1 MSGMFEDNVPAGGN
15 GAGKKGSEYLRSF
28 VKDGTADAAHT
39 GADGT
44 ADAAHTGADL
54 LDFLIRRRNAAAK
67 GEDDATKKAR
77 ERREKRQRLLA
88 GIADGLGSMYNSYA
102 RMRGNGMRPLQT
114 RNYSGAVR
122 RAQDE
127 ARKKRE
133 ALPDEWLRYSLMIDK
148 LQKEDRDFNWGVA
161 KQVAAQGNTEA
172 QQAETD
178 RSNKANEALRG
189 RTLDETERSNKENEA
204 LRGRTLKETER
215 SHKANEALRG
225 RALKETER
233 SHKANE
239 ALQGQRIAKMGTGS
253 GSGYVE
259 FGTGDDMIRVP
270 KSRMNEANIAR
281 VFMMTPEQGRPTG
294 TGSLL
299 GGQRMPSKADML
311 AWIGQNMDVPGVVAA
326 LRKLQGEGDG
336 ADDAAPTG
344 DDDAE
349 DWEPGM

>member
-1 MSGMFEDNVPAGGN
+1 MFEDNVPAGGN

-44 ADAAHTGADL
+44 ADGVQTGSGL
-54 LDFLIRRRNAAAK
+54 LKFLEDRRKAAAK
-67 GEDDATKKAR
+67 VEDDATKNAR

-114 RNYSGAVR
+114 RNYSGAVS

-127 ARKKRE
+127 AKKARE
-133 ALPDEWLRYSLMIDK
+133 AWPDEWLRYSLMIDK

-172 QQAETD
+172 QQAETE

-189 RTLDETERSNKENEA
+189 RTLDETARSN
-204 LRGRTLKETER
+204 
-215 SHKANEALRG
+215 KANEALRV
-225 RALKETER
+225 RTLKETER

-259 FGTGDDMIRVP
+259 FGTGDEMIRVP

-336 ADDAAPTG
+336 TDDAAPTG

-349 DWEPGM
+349 DWAPGM

>member
-1 MSGMFEDNVPAGGN
+1 MFEDNVPAGGN

-28 VKDGTADAAHT
+28 VKDGTADGVQT
-39 GADGT
+39 GSG
-44 ADAAHTGADL
+44 L
-54 LDFLIRRRNAAAK
+54 LKFLEDRRNAAAK

-102 RMRGNGMRPLQT
+102 RMRGNGMRPLQAH
-114 RNYSGAVR
+114 NYSGAVR

-127 ARKKRE
+127 AKKARE
-133 ALPDEWLRYSLMIDK
+133 AWPDEWLRYSLMIDK

-172 QQAETD
+172 QQAETE

-189 RTLDETERSNKENEA
+189 RTLAETERHNMTSENETA
-204 LRGRTLKETER
+204 RA
-215 SHKANEALRG
+215 HKALEGLRG
-225 RALKETER
+225 RALNETARHNRE
-233 SHKANE
+233 SE

-259 FGTGDDMIRVP
+259 FGTGDEMIRVP

>member
-28 VKDGTADAAHT
+28 VKDGTADGVQTGSGLLKFLEDRRKAVAAQ
-39 GADGT
+39 
-44 ADAAHTGADL
+44 
-54 LDFLIRRRNAAAK
+54 F
-67 GEDDATKKAR
+67 EDDATKNAR

-114 RNYSGAVR
+114 RNYSDAVR
-122 RAQDE
+122 RAQDK
-127 ARKKRE
+127 ARKARE

-172 QQAETD
+172 QQAETA
-178 RSNKANEALRG
+178 RSNKANEALRE
-189 RTLDETERSNKENEA
+189 RTLDETARHNMTSENETA
-204 LRGRTLKETER
+204 RA
-215 SHKANEALRG
+215 HKAQEGLRG
-225 RALKETER
+225 RALNETARHNRE
-233 SHKANE
+233 SE
-239 ALQGQRIAKMGTGS
+239 TLLGQRIAKMGTGS

-259 FGTGDDMIRVP
+259 FGTGDEMIRVP

-311 AWIGQNMDVPGVVAA
+311 AWIGQNMDVPGVVAE

-349 DWEPGM
+349 DWAPGM

>member
-1 MSGMFEDNVPAGGN
+1 MFDDNVPAGGN

-44 ADAAHTGADL
+44 ADAAHNGADL
-54 LDFLIRRRNAAAK
+54 LEFLIRRRNAAVQ

-172 QQAETD
+172 QQAETE

-215 SHKANEALRG
+215 SHKANEAL
-225 RALKETER
+225 
-233 SHKANE
+233 
-239 ALQGQRIAKMGTGS
+239 QGQRIAKMGTGS

-259 FGTGDDMIRVP
+259 FGTGDEMIRVP

-326 LRKLQGEGDG
+326 LRKLQGEDDG

>member
-1 MSGMFEDNVPAGGN
+1 MFEDNVPAGGN

-44 ADAAHTGADL
+44 ADGVQTSSGL
-54 LDFLIRRRNAAAK
+54 LKFLEDRRKAVAK
-67 GEDDATKKAR
+67 GEDDATKNAR

-127 ARKKRE
+127 ARKARE
-133 ALPDEWLRYSLMIDK
+133 AWPDEWLRYSLMIDK

-172 QQAETD
+172 QQAETE

-189 RTLDETERSNKENEA
+189 RTLDETERHNMTSENETA
-204 LRGRTLKETER
+204 RA
-215 SHKANEALRG
+215 HKAQEGLRG
-225 RALKETER
+225 RALNETARHNRE
-233 SHKANE
+233 SE

-259 FGTGDDMIRVP
+259 FGTGEEMIRVP

-299 GGQRMPSKADML
+299 GGKRMPSKADML

-336 ADDAAPTG
+336 ADDAAPTE
-344 DDDAE
+344 DEDAE

>member
-1 MSGMFEDNVPAGGN
+1 MFEDNVPAGGN

-28 VKDGTADAAHT
+28 IKDGTADGVHN
-39 GADGT
+39 
-44 ADAAHTGADL
+44 GADL
-54 LDFLIRRRNAAAK
+54 LDFLIKRRDAAAQ
-67 GEDDATKKAR
+67 GEDNATKKAR

-102 RMRGNGMRPLQT
+102 RMRGNGMRPLQAH
-114 RNYSGAVR
+114 NYSGAVR

-172 QQAETD
+172 QQAETE

-189 RTLDETERSNKENEA
+189 RTLAETERHNMTSENETA
-204 LRGRTLKETER
+204 RA
-215 SHKANEALRG
+215 HKAQEGLRG
-225 RALKETER
+225 RALNETARHNRE
-233 SHKANE
+233 SE
-239 ALQGQRIAKMGTGS
+239 TLQGQRIAKMGTGS

-259 FGTGDDMIRVP
+259 FGTGEEMIRVP

-326 LRKLQGEGDG
+326 LRKLQGDGDG

-349 DWEPGM
+349 DW

>member
-1 MSGMFEDNVPAGGN
+1 MFEDNVPAGGN

-44 ADAAHTGADL
+44 ADGVQTSSGL
-54 LDFLIRRRNAAAK
+54 LKFLEDRRNAAAQ
-67 GEDDATKKAR
+67 GEDDATKNAR

-102 RMRGNGMRPLQT
+102 RMRGNGMRPLQAH
-114 RNYSGAVR
+114 NYSGAVR

-172 QQAETD
+172 QQAETE

-189 RTLDETERSNKENEA
+189 RTLAETERHNMTSENETA
-204 LRGRTLKETER
+204 RA
-215 SHKANEALRG
+215 HKAQEGLRG
-225 RALKETER
+225 RALNETARHNRE
-233 SHKANE
+233 SE

-259 FGTGDDMIRVP
+259 FGTGDEMIRVP

-311 AWIGQNMDVPGVVAA
+311 SWIGQNMDVPGVVAA

-349 DWEPGM
+349 DWVPGK

>member
-1 MSGMFEDNVPAGGN
+1 MFEDNVPAGGN
-15 GAGKKGSEYLRSF
+15 GSGKKGSEYLRSF

-44 ADAAHTGADL
+44 ADGVQTGSGL
-54 LDFLIRRRNAAAK
+54 LKFLEDRRKAAAK
-67 GEDDATKKAR
+67 VEDDATKNAR

-127 ARKKRE
+127 ARKARE
-133 ALPDEWLRYSLMIDK
+133 AWPDEWLRYSLMIDK

-172 QQAETD
+172 QQAETE

-215 SHKANEALRG
+215 SHKANEAL
-225 RALKETER
+225 
-233 SHKANE
+233 
-239 ALQGQRIAKMGTGS
+239 QGQRIAKMGTGS

-259 FGTGDDMIRVP
+259 FGTGEDMIRVP

-311 AWIGQNMDVPGVVAA
+311 AWIGQNMDVPGVVAE

-336 ADDAAPTG
+336 ADDAAHTG

>member
-1 MSGMFEDNVPAGGN
+1 MFEDNVPAGGN

-28 VKDGTADAAHT
+28 IKDGTADGVHN
-39 GADGT
+39 
-44 ADAAHTGADL
+44 GADL
-54 LDFLIRRRNAAAK
+54 LDFLIKRRDAAAK

-77 ERREKRQRLLA
+77 ERLEKRQRLLS

-127 ARKKRE
+127 ARKARE
-133 ALPDEWLRYSLMIDK
+133 AWPDEWLRYSLMIDK

-161 KQVAAQGNTEA
+161 KQVAAQGNAEA
-172 QQAETD
+172 QQAETA
-178 RSNKANEALRG
+178 RSNKANEALRE
-189 RTLDETERSNKENEA
+189 RTLEETERSNKENEA
-204 LRGRTLKETER
+204 LRGRTL
-215 SHKANEALRG
+215 A
-225 RALKETER
+225 ETER

-259 FGTGDDMIRVP
+259 FGTGDEMIRVP

-344 DDDAE
+344 DEDAE
-349 DWEPGM
+349 DWVPGM

>member
-1 MSGMFEDNVPAGGN
+1 MFEDNVPAGGN

-28 VKDGTADAAHT
+28 VKDGTADGVQT
-39 GADGT
+39 GSGLLKFLEDRR
-44 ADAAHTGADL
+44 DAAAQV
-54 LDFLIRRRNAAAK
+54 
-67 GEDDATKKAR
+67 EDDAKKEAR
-77 ERREKRQRLLA
+77 ERREKRQRLLS

-102 RMRGNGMRPLQT
+102 RMRGNGMRPLQAH
-114 RNYSGAVR
+114 NYSGAVR

-127 ARKKRE
+127 ARKARE

-172 QQAETD
+172 QQAETE
-178 RSNKANEALRG
+178 RHN
-189 RTLDETERSNKENEA
+189 RTTENETERSNKAQEG
-204 LRGRTLKETER
+204 LRGSTLAETER
-215 SHKANEALRG
+215 HNRTSENETARHN
-225 RALKETER
+225 RESET
-233 SHKANE
+233 
-239 ALQGQRIAKMGTGS
+239 LQGKRIAKMWTGS

-259 FGTGDDMIRVP
+259 FGTGDEMIRVP

>member
-1 MSGMFEDNVPAGGN
+1 MFEDNVPAGGN

-28 VKDGTADAAHT
+28 VKDGTADGVQT

-44 ADAAHTGADL
+44 ADAAHNGADL
-54 LDFLIRRRNAAAK
+54 LEFLIRRRNAAAK
-67 GEDDATKKAR
+67 GEDDATKNAR
-77 ERREKRQRLLA
+77 ERLEKRQRLLA

-114 RNYSGAVR
+114 HNYSGAVR

-127 ARKKRE
+127 AKKARE
-133 ALPDEWLRYSLMIDK
+133 AWPDEWLRYSLMIDK
-148 LQKEDRDFNWGVA
+148 LKKEDRDFNWDVA

-172 QQAETD
+172 QQAETE

-189 RTLDETERSNKENEA
+189 RTLDETARHN
-204 LRGRTLKETER
+204 RTSETETAR
-215 SHKANEALRG
+215 HNRTS
-225 RALKETER
+225 ETETAR
-233 SHKANE
+233 HNRTSE
-239 ALQGQRIAKMGTGS
+239 TLQGKRIAKMGTGS

-259 FGTGDDMIRVP
+259 FGTGDEMIRVP

-311 AWIGQNMDVPGVVAA
+311 SWIGQNMDVPGVVAA
-326 LRKLQGEGDG
+326 LRKLQGDGDG

-344 DDDAE
+344 DEDAE
-349 DWEPGM
+349 DWAPGM

>member
-1 MSGMFEDNVPAGGN
+1 MFEDNVPAGGN

-28 VKDGTADAAHT
+28 VNDGTADAAHT

-44 ADAAHTGADL
+44 ADAAHNGADL
-54 LDFLIRRRNAAAK
+54 LEFLIRRRNAAAK

-102 RMRGNGMRPLQT
+102 RMRGNGMRPLQA

-127 ARKKRE
+127 AKKARE

-172 QQAETD
+172 QQAETE

-189 RTLDETERSNKENEA
+189 RTLEETARHNMTSENETA
-204 LRGRTLKETER
+204 RA
-215 SHKANEALRG
+215 HKAQEGLRG
-225 RALKETER
+225 RALDETARHNRE
-233 SHKANE
+233 SE
-239 ALQGQRIAKMGTGS
+239 TLQGQRIAKMGTGS

-259 FGTGDDMIRVP
+259 FGTGDEMIRVP

-326 LRKLQGEGDG
+326 LRKLQGDGDG

-349 DWEPGM
+349 DWAPGM

>member
-1 MSGMFEDNVPAGGN
+1 MFEDNVPAGGN

-44 ADAAHTGADL
+44 ADGAHNGADL
-54 LDFLIRRRNAAAK
+54 LEFLIRRRNAAAQ

-102 RMRGNGMRPLQT
+102 RMRWNGMRPLQA

-127 ARKKRE
+127 ARKARE
-133 ALPDEWLRYSLMIDK
+133 AWPDEWLRYSLMIDK

-172 QQAETD
+172 QQAETE
-178 RSNKANEALRG
+178 RSNKANEALRE
-189 RTLDETERSNKENEA
+189 RTLDETERHNMTSENETA
-204 LRGRTLKETER
+204 RA
-215 SHKANEALRG
+215 HKAQEGLRG
-225 RALKETER
+225 RALNETARHNRE
-233 SHKANE
+233 SE

-259 FGTGDDMIRVP
+259 FGTGDEMIRVP

-281 VFMMTPEQGRPTG
+281 VFMMTPEDGRPTG

-336 ADDAAPTG
+336 ADDAAPTV

-349 DWEPGM
+349 DWEPGK

>member
-28 VKDGTADAAHT
+28 VKDGTADGVQT
-39 GADGT
+39 GSG
-44 ADAAHTGADL
+44 L
-54 LDFLIRRRNAAAK
+54 LKFLEDRRNAAAK

-102 RMRGNGMRPLQT
+102 RMRGNGMRPLQAH
-114 RNYSGAVR
+114 NYSGAVR

-127 ARKKRE
+127 AKKARE
-133 ALPDEWLRYSLMIDK
+133 AWPDEWLRYSLMIDK

-172 QQAETD
+172 QQAETE

-189 RTLDETERSNKENEA
+189 RTLAETERHNMTSENETA
-204 LRGRTLKETER
+204 RA
-215 SHKANEALRG
+215 HKALEGLRG
-225 RALKETER
+225 RALNETARHNRE
-233 SHKANE
+233 SE

-259 FGTGDDMIRVP
+259 FGTGDEMIRVP

>member
-1 MSGMFEDNVPAGGN
+1 MSGMFEDNVPAGSN

-28 VKDGTADAAHT
+28 GNVGTADAAHT

-44 ADAAHTGADL
+44 ADAAHNGADL
-54 LDFLIRRRNAAAK
+54 LEFLIRRRNAAAQ

-102 RMRGNGMRPLQT
+102 RMRGNGMRPLQAH
-114 RNYSGAVR
+114 NYSGAVR

-127 ARKKRE
+127 ARKARE

-161 KQVAAQGNTEA
+161 KQVVAQGNTEA
-172 QQAETD
+172 QQAETE
-178 RSNKANEALRG
+178 RSNKANEALRE
-189 RTLDETERSNKENEA
+189 RTLEETERSNKENEA
-204 LRGRTLKETER
+204 LRGRT
-215 SHKANEALRG
+215 
-225 RALKETER
+225 LKETER

-259 FGTGDDMIRVP
+259 FGTGDEMIRVP

-281 VFMMTPEQGRPTG
+281 VFMMTPEDGRPTG

-311 AWIGQNMDVPGVVAA
+311 SWIGQNMDVPGVVAA

-344 DDDAE
+344 DEDAE
-349 DWEPGM
+349 DWAPGM

>member
-1 MSGMFEDNVPAGGN
+1 MFEDNVPAGGN

-28 VKDGTADAAHT
+28 VKDGTADGVQTGSGLLKFLEDRRKAASQ
-39 GADGT
+39 
-44 ADAAHTGADL
+44 
-54 LDFLIRRRNAAAK
+54 

-102 RMRGNGMRPLQT
+102 RMRGNGMRPLQA

-127 ARKKRE
+127 ARKARE

-172 QQAETD
+172 QQAETE
-178 RSNKANEALRG
+178 RSNKA
-189 RTLDETERSNKENEA
+189 NEA

-215 SHKANEALRG
+215 SHKANEALQG
-225 RALKETER
+225 RTLKETER

-259 FGTGDDMIRVP
+259 FGTGEEMIRVP

-311 AWIGQNMDVPGVVAA
+311 AWIGQNMDVPGVVAE

-336 ADDAAPTG
+336 ADDAAPTV

-349 DWEPGM
+349 DWAPGM

>member
-1 MSGMFEDNVPAGGN
+1 MFEDNVPAGGN
-15 GAGKKGSEYLRSF
+15 GSGKKGSEYLRSF
-28 VKDGTADAAHT
+28 VKDGTADAVHT

-44 ADAAHTGADL
+44 ADAAHNGADL
-54 LDFLIRRRNAAAK
+54 LEFLIRRRNAAAQV
-67 GEDDATKKAR
+67 EDDATKNAR

-161 KQVAAQGNTEA
+161 KQVAAQGNAEA
-172 QQAETD
+172 QQAETE
-178 RSNKANEALRG
+178 RSNKANEALRE
-189 RTLDETERSNKENEA
+189 RTLEETERSNKENEA
-204 LRGRTLKETER
+204 LRGRTLKETARHNRE
-215 SHKANEALRG
+215 S
-225 RALKETER
+225 
-233 SHKANE
+233 E

-259 FGTGDDMIRVP
+259 FGTGDEMIRVP